1 MAASADLGGD
11 LALDAGRIGW
21 ALSAAALGMIP
32 GVLVLS
38 IDWPTGVLVAV
49 VVTQALSGMGW
60 HVVGVASALAALWV
74 LGTAPMAASP
84 VSGRRIL
91 GGTGMS

>member
-1 MAASADLGGD
+1 MAASADLGDD

-38 IDWPTGVLVAV
+38 IDWHV
-49 VVTQALSGMGW
+49 VV
-60 HVVGVASALAALWV
+60 VASALAALWV
-74 LGTAPMAASP
+74 LGTGPMAPSP

-91 GGTGMS
+91 AGTGMS